1 MTRSRITPLV
11 CLSALALAAFAERAL
26 AQSPL
31 APARGDSAVVE
42 ASGAPATPPEMVST
56 YSALADGILA
66 LKLTEE
72 NLVRSILAAANAHA
86 QVQVTR
92 AERAIAAKDAA
103 AAKTALE
110 AVAADV
116 SQMATEGDSS
126 VAAIRKRLLQ
136 GGHHHNAAGE
146 AQGIFEEG
154 FVIVTRVAKQK
165 LLESS
170 RAFAQMAGTATP
182 STLTAEWQQV
192 QAVYAELAKPAK

>member
-1 MTRSRITPLV
+1 MPSLNPGLTETTMTRSRLAPAVWLT
-11 CLSALALAAFAERAL
+11 ALLTFGSCAHPAL
-26 AQSPL
+26 AQS
-31 APARGDSAVVE
+31 AAT
-42 ASGAPATPPEMVST
+42 PATPPEMVST
-56 YSALADGILA
+56 YNALADGILA

-72 NLVRSILAAANAHA
+72 HLVRSILAAANAHA
-86 QVQVTR
+86 QVQVMR
-92 AERAIAAKDAA
+92 AEKAIAANDAA
-103 AAKTALE
+103 AARSALE

-116 SQMATEGDSS
+116 SQMATEGDSA

-154 FVIVTRVAKQK
+154 FVVVTRVAKQK

-170 RAFAQMAGTATP
+170 RAFAQMAGSAKAAA
-182 STLTAEWQQV
+182 LTGEWQKV